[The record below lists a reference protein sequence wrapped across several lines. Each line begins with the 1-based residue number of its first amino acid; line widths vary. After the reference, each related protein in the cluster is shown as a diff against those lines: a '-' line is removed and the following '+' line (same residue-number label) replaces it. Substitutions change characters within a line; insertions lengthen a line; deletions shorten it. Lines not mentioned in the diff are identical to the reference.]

1 MRYTIKCNKC
11 GKAFAA
17 ETKTFG
23 QQKYRCPYCNQVMTC
38 EFNPPKT
45 FWTKAR
51 SIQPVLGTL
60 PTDSYGKALPIVVSK
75 LITPSDTLSEMG
87 DKMVNVGK
95 ESGKKLHST
104 IDWILDHITIFFGVS
119 FSRVRRFRAEYAD
132 ADLWFFFGFSII
144 FILFVFAG
152 LFIMAQ
158 LTKIIVTGHSWLL
171 KEIPYLRHFL

>member
-104 IDWILDHITIFFGVS
+104 IDWILDHITIFLVFPSHVYGVL
-119 FSRVRRFRAEYAD
+119 EQNTQMPICG
-132 ADLWFFFGFSII
+132 FFLVSV
-144 FILFVFAG
+144 LS
-152 LFIMAQ
+152 LY
-158 LTKIIVTGHSWLL
+158 
-171 KEIPYLRHFL
+171 YLYLPDYL